1 MRIIDNKHDFY
12 DYLQDSTDKLVFDRR
27 GSFQL
32 TKEKFCF
39 TLSFVRWYQESN
51 YRFVLLQCGATFWL
65 FMVTVT
71 EFDDWHRPTNYNIEV
86 LDTWKNYDTP
96 NELLKMDLISFK
108 SFYGIRDYKVNDFV
122 PELVK
127 AHIADLRAAIDH
139 NDIWEEHKINQYTKV
154 TDCKN
159 GFKREEQSIPLLAPC
174 GIGNIISPTEMFCAI
189 EEYFSIEKTKS
200 ETTEAKGATND
211 DKIIMHGF
219 DTKISFRGK

>member
-32 TKEKFCF
+32 TKEKLCF
-39 TLSFVRWYQESN
+39 DMSFVRWNQTSH
-51 YRFVLLQCGATFWL
+51 YRFIVLQCGATFWL
-65 FMVTVT
+65 LMVTVT
-71 EFDDWHRPTNYNIEV
+71 EMDSWNRPTNYNIEV
-86 LDTWKNYDTP
+86 LDTWKNYDKS
-96 NELLKMDLISFK
+96 NELFKMDLISFK
-108 SFYGIRDYKVNDFV
+108 SSYGLRDYKVNDFV
-122 PELVK
+122 PELIK
-127 AHIADLRAAIDH
+127 THIEDLRAAIDH
-139 NDIWEEHKINQYTKV
+139 NDIWMEHAINRYTKSNDKE
-154 TDCKN
+154 THN
-159 GFKREEQSIPLLAPC
+159 IPLLAPC

-200 ETTEAKGATND
+200 ETTEAKGTTND